1 MKELYEEKGAR
12 YYDRASWGVIGAV
25 EPGRHKILEI
35 GCSAG
40 KTGETLKQTG
50 KALEV
55 VGVDLSPAAVAVAAE
70 RLDRAIC
77 CNIEETGLPYPAE
90 YFDYILC
97 GDVLEHLQDPWT
109 ALKKLSQYLKA
120 DHFLIASIPNI
131 RNWRVLRDLILHGRW
146 EYVPAGILDF
156 THLRFFTKR
165 SIIELFDG
173 AGFEVEQMEHLP
185 FPRKEKL
192 ANLVTFG
199 LAKDFL
205 VKQYL
210 VKARKRH
217 A

>member
-1 MKELYEEKGAR
+1 MRELYEEKSER

-25 EPGRHKILEI
+25 TPGKHRILEI

-40 KTGETLKQTG
+40 KTGATLKQAG
-50 KALEV
+50 KAEEV
-55 VGVDLSPAAVAVAAE
+55 VGVDLSPAAIAVAAE

-109 ALKKLSQYLKA
+109 ALKKLNRYLKP
-120 DHFLIASIPNI
+120 DHFLIASIPNV
-131 RNWRVLRDLILHGRW
+131 RNWRVLRDLVLHGRW
-146 EYVPAGILDF
+146 DYVQAGILDF

-165 SIIELFDG
+165 TIIELFDS
-173 AGFEVEQMEHLP
+173 AGFNVEEMGQLQ

-192 ANLVTFG
+192 ANILTLGF
-199 LAKDFL
+199 AKDFL

-217 A
+217 S